1 MSTNTEEIVVIL
13 QLELSEKLDA
23 LKAQGLD
30 EADFEAETKKLLLDF
45 GARVQAATMAKA
57 QVSTSSSSSSAP
69 NSGTTTIFAEQA
81 EKFSLKSTKN
91 EDLQIFGE
99 KLKAKAVQTGRNA
112 TEAQLKAIIYRR

>member
-91 EDLQIFGE
+91 EERPSDFWRETQSKPRRYKPDE
-99 KLKAKAVQTGRNA
+99 MRRRRN
-112 TEAQLKAIIYRR
+112 